1 MAFFRASVIG
11 SSDSGDFLILGT
23 LFLALQVCLS
33 FLQTFLRVLDYVFT
47 GNTRDELF
55 VKIGI
60 QLAVEVVIDA
70 ILGETLAVL
79 AVQKVRLLT
88 VF

>member
-1 MAFFRASVIG
+1 MKN
-11 SSDSGDFLILGT
+11 
-23 LFLALQVCLS
+23 
-33 FLQTFLRVLDYVFT
+33 FLRVLDYVFT

>member
-1 MAFFRASVIG
+1 MKN
-11 SSDSGDFLILGT
+11 
-23 LFLALQVCLS
+23 
-33 FLQTFLRVLDYVFT
+33 FLRVLDYVFT

-88 VF
+88 VFQILAVLVPKTFRIMIMVTAAGLVKFVLRYF

>member
-1 MAFFRASVIG
+1 MKN
-11 SSDSGDFLILGT
+11 
-23 LFLALQVCLS
+23 
-33 FLQTFLRVLDYVFT
+33 FLRVLDYVFT

-88 VF
+88 VFQILAVLVPKTFRIMIMVTAARLVKFVLRYF

>member
-1 MAFFRASVIG
+1 MKN
-11 SSDSGDFLILGT
+11 
-23 LFLALQVCLS
+23 
-33 FLQTFLRVLDYVFT
+33 FLRVLDYVFT

-88 VF
+88 VFQILAVLVPKTFRIMVMVTAAGLVKFVLRYF

>member
-1 MAFFRASVIG
+1 MKN
-11 SSDSGDFLILGT
+11 
-23 LFLALQVCLS
+23 
-33 FLQTFLRVLDYVFT
+33 FLRVLDYVFT

-70 ILGETLAVL
+70 ILGVTLAVL

-88 VF
+88 VFQIIAVLLP

>member
-1 MAFFRASVIG
+1 MKN
-11 SSDSGDFLILGT
+11 
-23 LFLALQVCLS
+23 
-33 FLQTFLRVLDYVFT
+33 FLRVLDYVFT

-88 VF
+88 VFQILAVLVPKTFRIMH

>member
-1 MAFFRASVIG
+1 MKN
-11 SSDSGDFLILGT
+11 
-23 LFLALQVCLS
+23 
-33 FLQTFLRVLDYVFT
+33 FLRVLDYVFT

-88 VF
+88 VFQILAVLVPKTFRIMVVVTAAGLVKFVLRYF

>member
-1 MAFFRASVIG
+1 MKN
-11 SSDSGDFLILGT
+11 
-23 LFLALQVCLS
+23 
-33 FLQTFLRVLDYVFT
+33 FLRVLDYVFT

-88 VF
+88 VFQVLAVLVPKTFRIMVMVTAAGLVKFVLRYF

>member
-1 MAFFRASVIG
+1 MKN
-11 SSDSGDFLILGT
+11 
-23 LFLALQVCLS
+23 
-33 FLQTFLRVLDYVFT
+33 FLRVLDYVFT

-88 VF
+88 VFQIIAVLLP

>member
-1 MAFFRASVIG
+1 MKN
-11 SSDSGDFLILGT
+11 
-23 LFLALQVCLS
+23 
-33 FLQTFLRVLDYVFT
+33 FLRVLDYVFT

-88 VF
+88 VLQILAVLVPKTFRIMVMVTAAGLVEFVLRYF